1 MSEPTTS
8 DGFSVRELLA
18 RPEGPSLRQVVRD
31 TGWYPLGALFA
42 LNFVDELDRAVFAVM
57 APDIRDSF
65 GISNTVLG
73 LIVGLQVAVVLV
85 LSVPIGYLAVRGDR
99 VRLLKWSAVVWA
111 SFQMLTAAVVRLP
124 WFVAMRIGTGLGKA
138 AVEPVGKSLLTDI
151 YPSKAWARVLA
162 AYGSA
167 NPVGGIVGPLLA
179 GAVGV
184 AVAGEGAWRWAM
196 VILALP
202 TFAALV
208 FVRRLREPDRR
219 EIASYDGSHAAD
231 PDAVIHQDLRRSL
244 RRVVRIPTFQRQ
256 LLGIGVLGFSLIGV
270 AVFGSILWDEVY
282 GVGEGGR
289 GVIAA
294 ILASAALV
302 GTVIGGRVGERAF
315 AVDPPRAVRIA
326 GLGIGSFGLLVGVA
340 VCMPSV
346 VAMVAIMWVATVAV
360 SIVASPLNVT
370 LSAISPPHLRPLMFS
385 MLGLYVALFGG
396 VGGGLLV
403 GLISDAAGIRAG
415 MLALL
420 PFGVVG
426 GLIMA
431 SSSRTVLEDMAA
443 VERELADQERRL
455 ARPPAVVAPALEVAG
470 LDFSYGTV
478 PILTGI
484 ELAVQE
490 GEIAALLGTNGA
502 GKSTLLRLVAGLEIA
517 QRGRVR
523 LFDLDVTEALPH
535 DRVHDGLSL
544 VEGGRA
550 TFPTLTVEENL
561 RVGPRTARRDRAEQD
576 RRVDA
581 VLDRF
586 GELVPHLDAPAG
598 TLSGGLQQML
608 ALGRALVGRP
618 RLLLVDEL
626 SLGLAPAV
634 VERLLAVV
642 RELNADGVTVV
653 VVEQSVNVALSLADT
668 AHVLERGRIRHSGPA
683 AELAEQP
690 DLFRAVFLGGRSDAP
705 TLLGAPT

>member
-1 MSEPTTS
+1 VRASW
-8 DGFSVRELLA
+8 RELSA
-18 RPEGPSLRQVVRD
+18 PPDGPSLRRVVTE
-31 TGWYPLGALFA
+31 TGRYPLAALFA

-57 APDIRDSF
+57 APAIRDEF
-65 GISNTVLG
+65 DISNTVLG

-85 LSVPIGYLAVRGDR
+85 LSVPIGYLAVRGSR
-99 VRLLKWSAVVWA
+99 VRILRWSAVIWA
-111 SFQMLTAAVVRLP
+111 VFQMLTAAVVRLP

-151 YPSKAWARVLA
+151 YPSHAWSRVLA

-167 NPVGGIVGPLLA
+167 NPVGGVIGPLLA

-184 AVAGEGAWRWAM
+184 AVAGDGAWRWAM
-196 VILALP
+196 VILAFP
-202 TFAALV
+202 TFVALV
-208 FVRRLREPDRR
+208 AARRLQEPDRR
-219 EIASYDGSHAAD
+219 AVASYEGSHAAD
-231 PDAVIHQDLRRSL
+231 PDSVVHQDFRRSL
-244 RRVVRIPTFQRQ
+244 RRVIRIPTFQRQ
-256 LLGIGVLGFSLIGV
+256 LVGIGVLGFSLIGV

-294 ILASAALV
+294 ILATAGLV

-315 AVDPPRAVRIA
+315 ASDPVRAVRMA
-326 GLGIGSFGLLVGVA
+326 GLGIGTFGLFVGAA
-340 VCMPSV
+340 VLMPSV
-346 VAMVAIMWVATVAV
+346 VPMVAILWLATVAV

-396 VGGGLLV
+396 IGGGLLV
-403 GLISDAAGIRAG
+403 GLIADAAGIRAG

-420 PFGVVG
+420 PFGLVG

-431 SSSRTVLEDMAA
+431 SSGSTVLEDMAA
-443 VERELADQERRL
+443 VERELADQDRRL
-455 ARPPAVVAPALEVAG
+455 ERPAAVVAPVLEVAG
-470 LDFSYGTV
+470 LDFAYGPV

-484 ELAVQE
+484 ELSVAE

-502 GKSTLLRLVAGLEIA
+502 GKSTLLRVVAGLEIA

-523 LFDLDVTEALPH
+523 LFDVDVTEALPH
-535 DRVHDGLSL
+535 DRVADGLSL

-561 RVGPRTARRDRAEQD
+561 RVGPRSARRDRQAMAC
-576 RRVDA
+576 RVDE

-586 GELVPHLDAPAG
+586 PELVPHLDLPAG

-608 ALGRALVGRP
+608 ALGRTLVGRP

-634 VERLLAVV
+634 VQRLLAVV
-642 RELNADGVTVV
+642 RELNDDGVTVV
-653 VVEQSVNVALSLADT
+653 VVEQSVNVALSLAHT

-683 AELAEQP
+683 ADLAGQP
-690 DLFRAVFLGGRSDAP
+690 DLFRAVFLGGRADAP
-705 TLLGAPT
+705 TLLGMA